1 MNLQLERIELREI
14 ELPLKSPFETS
25 FGRTTRRRI
34 LIVRVFDKTG
44 ASGYG
49 ECVAAEGPFLQSRNR
64 RHGMADH
71 VRSTSRPLLTRAAR
85 RNCRGSQRRAR
96 TNSRQP
102 DGQGRRRG
110 GDLGS

>member
-14 ELPLKSPFETS
+14 ELALKSPFETS

-34 LIVRVFDKTG
+34 LIVRLFDKSG

-71 VRSTSRPLLTRAAR
+71 GEVRRTAFDKGPSG
-85 RNCRGSQRRAR
+85 NCQGSQRCAR

-102 DGQGRRRG
+102 DG
-110 GDLGS
+110 